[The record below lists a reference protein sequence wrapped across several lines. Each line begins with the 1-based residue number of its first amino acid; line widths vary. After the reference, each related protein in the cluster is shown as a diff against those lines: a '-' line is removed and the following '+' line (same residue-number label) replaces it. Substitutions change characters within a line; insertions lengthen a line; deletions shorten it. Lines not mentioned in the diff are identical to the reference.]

1 MPHNLLPHI
10 TTQKDQKLPR
20 NQKKVSYLKECVV
33 ITQASVMEHMVI
45 ATLKKATISEEQS
58 YMALFIVPKD

>member
-10 TTQKDQKLPR
+10 TKQKDQKLPR

-33 ITQASVMEHMVI
+33 SAETRVVEHMVI
-45 ATLKKATISEEQS
+45 ATLKNATI
-58 YMALFIVPKD
+58 